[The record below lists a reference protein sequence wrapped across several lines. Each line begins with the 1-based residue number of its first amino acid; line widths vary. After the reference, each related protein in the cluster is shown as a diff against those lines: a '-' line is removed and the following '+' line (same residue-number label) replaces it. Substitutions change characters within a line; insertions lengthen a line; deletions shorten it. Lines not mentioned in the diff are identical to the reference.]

1 MTRQFAS
8 WADPTQ
14 QPPRRGGRLLTNP
27 LAGFAADIRQ
37 IGRYWRWGRG
47 SHRPVALLRLP
58 YQGERPVGI
67 RQWLRDPFVGLLRW
81 ARVEVTGLTPSSQQR
96 VVLAHVESP
105 ADLAVLVESV
115 PQRWKVIHG
124 RGLTSLPRQRTV
136 LLATDFASAAA
147 ADVVA
152 CAARL
157 ATRHQV
163 PLVPI
168 VVRRLTSGLPLNPG
182 RGRPRPKRVDEVLVR
197 YGDPIL
203 VASPVAAG
211 QAAMR
216 EVGNLIAEDDT
227 TWWQVVSGQVESSL
241 VTPMPSWRRE
251 WQRTHPDRN
260 QGRSRRQ
267 IWRS

>member
-58 YQGERPVGI
+58 YQGERPAGI
-67 RQWLRDPFVGLLRW
+67 RQRLRDPFVGLLRW

-157 ATRHQV
+157 ATRH
-163 PLVPI
+163 
-168 VVRRLTSGLPLNPG
+168 
-182 RGRPRPKRVDEVLVR
+182 
-197 YGDPIL
+197 
-203 VASPVAAG
+203 
-211 QAAMR
+211 
-216 EVGNLIAEDDT
+216 
-227 TWWQVVSGQVESSL
+227 
-241 VTPMPSWRRE
+241 
-251 WQRTHPDRN
+251 
-260 QGRSRRQ
+260 
-267 IWRS
+267 